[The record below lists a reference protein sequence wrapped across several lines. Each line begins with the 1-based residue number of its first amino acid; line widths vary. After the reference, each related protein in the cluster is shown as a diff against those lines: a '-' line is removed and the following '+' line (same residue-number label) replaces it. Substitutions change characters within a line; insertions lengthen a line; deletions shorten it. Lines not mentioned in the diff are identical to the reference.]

1 MSKLLAI
8 LMLFVLALGA
18 QEPPPSQTA
27 PSPPATPAV
36 AEETATLPVGKDTP
50 LQVMIRTFDRIRQE
64 RAENAARLDAL
75 HQQMQELLRQ
85 PTANAFAAAA
95 LAVRRDMQGLQE
107 RLQVERENQIDF
119 KNEIDRYSADRQL
132 LRQEASYLSHYLD
145 ELKLYGLEQ
154 DKALRLMQS
163 MNATVTARLANL
175 PPPPEFT
182 NRLGMSFVLVRA
194 KGQQPF
200 YVSAQAMT
208 QEQYLAALKLLTP
221 DRPADELAA
230 EAERAFREG
239 LTCPEAQRL
248 ALGIGHLS
256 GARVTLPGAREVAAL
271 KSVGY
276 GRDLACAVWLQEK
289 WTAPYDEREAMV
301 RFGAV
306 MAALWDPAGRLA
318 KRDGADPAA
327 IVGELPT
334 AHYPALGCIFVA
346 PVQAGKAARMLQAEE
361 TVENEAAN
369 PQEGK

>member
-1 MSKLLAI
+1 MTPAGTVKRVVHMKRITLTI
-8 LMLFVLALGA
+8 VLA
-18 QEPPPSQTA
+18 
-27 PSPPATPAV
+27 
-36 AEETATLPVGKDTP
+36 
-50 LQVMIRTFDRIRQE
+50 
-64 RAENAARLDAL
+64 AA
-75 HQQMQELLRQ
+75 
-85 PTANAFAAAA
+85 F
-95 LAVRRDMQGLQE
+95 G
-107 RLQVERENQIDF
+107 
-119 KNEIDRYSADRQL
+119 
-132 LRQEASYLSHYLD
+132 
-145 ELKLYGLEQ
+145 
-154 DKALRLMQS
+154 
-163 MNATVTARLANL
+163 
-175 PPPPEFT
+175 
-182 NRLGMSFVLVRA
+182 
-194 KGQQPF
+194 
-200 YVSAQAMT
+200 
-208 QEQYLAALKLLTP
+208 
-221 DRPADELAA
+221 A

-276 GRDLACAVWLQEK
+276 GQDRACAVWLQEK

>member
-27 PSPPATPAV
+27 PSLPATPAV
-36 AEETATLPVGKDTP
+36 AEETATLP
-50 LQVMIRTFDRIRQE
+50 
-64 RAENAARLDAL
+64 
-75 HQQMQELLRQ
+75 
-85 PTANAFAAAA
+85 
-95 LAVRRDMQGLQE
+95 VRRDMQGLQE

-276 GRDLACAVWLQEK
+276 GQDLACAVWLQEK

-318 KRDGADPAA
+318 KRSGADPAA

-361 TVENEAAN
+361 TIENEATN